1 MKDMKESITYPL
13 SAIQWEAYDE
23 FLEDPKLTQH
33 NVTVCMPFERSSA
46 QRFLRAMQN
55 MLDEQR
61 YLHIHLV
68 RQGDDIM
75 ICEDWQMPNNV
86 HYLRMSD
93 AEWEAA
99 QPTFTKPFDVFNEAC
114 VRLYLVETDTQC
126 NVIMESFH
134 LFFDGISHKALWYA
148 FEEAV
153 QGLPLFKPGE
163 GLYTDMNA
171 IRRDEDTDNIHSIY
185 VDQWDWERIITKEE
199 RNVEFLKKI
208 VRLIFQTFKLT
219 EDTLINAFPEKK
231 LQRTVPDDIFFISSQ
246 ELEDLYPDKRP
257 KDREHLITKEKGAVF
272 ITQIGKKLKS
282 GKPHDGRSPDYD
294 DWELNGDIL
303 FWYEPLGISIELS
316 SMGIRVDEKSLEKQ
330 LKEANAENRK
340 EFLFHRMLL
349 NGELPLTIGG
359 GLGQSRICM
368 YFMKTV
374 HIGEVQSSVWPEEMV
389 QEFREKGI
397 EFL

>member
-1 MKDMKESITYPL
+1 MSTKIIPQVYKPIFEKLEAQKAIKLIKDT
-13 SAIQWEAYDE
+13 
-23 FLEDPKLTQH
+23 
-33 NVTVCMPFERSSA
+33 FERKLAQQLNLIRVSA
-46 QRFLRAMQN
+46 PLM
-55 MLDEQR
+55 
-61 YLHIHLV
+61 V
-68 RQGDDIM
+68 
-75 ICEDWQMPNNV
+75 P
-86 HYLRMSD
+86 SD
-93 AEWEAA
+93 TGINDLLNGYERPVE
-99 QPTFTKPFDVFNEAC
+99 FDVK
-114 VRLYLVETDTQC
+114 ETKRNLQI
-126 NVIMESFH
+126 VQSLAKWKRM
-134 LFFDGISHKALWYA
+134 ALKKY
-148 FEEAV
+148 
-153 QGLPLFKPGE
+153 GFKPGA

-199 RNVEFLKKI
+199 RNEEFLKKI

-257 KDREHLITKEKGAVF
+257 KEREHLITKEKGAVF

-294 DWELNGDIL
+294 DWELNGAIL

>member
-1 MKDMKESITYPL
+1 MSAKILPEVYHPIFSGIEAQIAIKLIKDTFEKKLAETLNLTRVSAPL
-13 SAIQWEAYDE
+13 MVPSDTGVNDLLNGY
-23 FLEDPKLTQH
+23 
-33 NVTVCMPFERSSA
+33 ERPV
-46 QRFLRAMQN
+46 
-55 MLDEQR
+55 E
-61 YLHIHLV
+61 
-68 RQGDDIM
+68 
-75 ICEDWQMPNNV
+75 
-86 HYLRMSD
+86 
-93 AEWEAA
+93 
-99 QPTFTKPFDVFNEAC
+99 FDVK
-114 VRLYLVETDTQC
+114 ETKRNLQI
-126 NVIMESFH
+126 VQSLAKWKRI
-134 LFFDGISHKALWYA
+134 ALKRY
-148 FEEAV
+148 
-153 QGLPLFKPGE
+153 GFKPGE

-185 VDQWDWERIITKEE
+185 VDQWDWEKIITKED
-199 RNVEFLKKI
+199 RNEEYLKKV
-208 VRLIFQTFKLT
+208 VRDIFQVFKKT
-219 EDTLINAFPEKK
+219 EDVLFEAFPDKK
-231 LQRTVPDDIFFISSQ
+231 LKRTVPNDIFFISSQ

-257 KDREHLITKEKGAVF
+257 RERENLITKEKGAVF

-303 FWYEPLGISIELS
+303 LWYEPLGISIELS
-316 SMGIRVDEKSLEKQ
+316 SMGIRVDQKSLEKQ
-330 LKEANAENRK
+330 LKEAGAENRK
-340 EFLFHRMLL
+340 ELLYHKMLL

>member
-1 MKDMKESITYPL
+1 MSTKIIPQVYKPIFEKLEAQRAIKLIKDT
-13 SAIQWEAYDE
+13 
-23 FLEDPKLTQH
+23 
-33 NVTVCMPFERSSA
+33 FERKLAQQLNLIRVSA
-46 QRFLRAMQN
+46 PLMVPSNTGINDLLNGYERPV
-55 MLDEQR
+55 E
-61 YLHIHLV
+61 
-68 RQGDDIM
+68 
-75 ICEDWQMPNNV
+75 
-86 HYLRMSD
+86 
-93 AEWEAA
+93 
-99 QPTFTKPFDVFNEAC
+99 FDVK
-114 VRLYLVETDTQC
+114 ETKRNLQI
-126 NVIMESFH
+126 VQSLAKWKRM
-134 LFFDGISHKALWYA
+134 ALKRY
-148 FEEAV
+148 
-153 QGLPLFKPGE
+153 GFKPGE

-219 EDTLINAFPEKK
+219 EDALINAFPEKK